1 MLMLKGEVATTRTFS
16 GGPSGAMKRE
26 KKSITLL
33 HLSQHLPEYNNRKDC
48 KKG

>member
-26 KKSITLL
+26 KKINYLATFKPAFARV
-33 HLSQHLPEYNNRKDC
+33 Q
-48 KKG
+48 